1 MDSYVEEIEII
12 KRQTDYSEEVIRKKL
27 MDYDGNIE
35 KVIMDYIKP
44 EAGDDVREKV
54 ITKNQTRYKEIRGMM
69 DEAMRNYESKRSVGN
84 E

>member
-44 EAGDDVREKV
+44 EGGDDVREKV